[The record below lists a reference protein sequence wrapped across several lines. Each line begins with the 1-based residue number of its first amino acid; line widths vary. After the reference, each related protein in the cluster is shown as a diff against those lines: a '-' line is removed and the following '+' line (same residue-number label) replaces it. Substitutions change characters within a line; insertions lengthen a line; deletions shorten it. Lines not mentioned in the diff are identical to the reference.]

1 MAHQWGLPDNMS
13 HNMTERHKNKVITMS
28 NILLGDDDEELTQLL
43 QEYLHNHGVRCDCVH
58 DGEAVIERLKTTM
71 QDNSP
76 YDLLVLDI
84 MMPKLDGLS
93 VLRQL
98 PAISD
103 IPVIMLTAKGEEID
117 RIIGL
122 ELGADDYITKPCN
135 PRELLA
141 RINAV
146 IKRTSIAAN
155 LVEQLPLPSSRLHL
169 DQQQRL
175 CQIDGAELQLT
186 GTEFDL
192 LLALLR
198 QKGEV
203 VSKSWLS
210 QHVLQRELQPFDR
223 SLDVHVSRLR
233 KKLQPF
239 HDEPIKAIR
248 GKGYQLVL

>member
-1 MAHQWGLPDNMS
+1 MP
-13 HNMTERHKNKVITMS
+13 
-28 NILLGDDDEELTQLL
+28 NILLGDDDEELAQLL
-43 QEYLHNHGVRCDCVH
+43 QEYLHNHGVTCDCVH
-58 DGEAVIERLKTTM
+58 DGEAVIQTLKTA
-71 QDNSP
+71 NNNAFA

-84 MMPKLDGLS
+84 MMPKMDGLS

-98 PAISD
+98 PNISD

-146 IKRTSIAAN
+146 IKRTNAA
-155 LVEQLPLPSSRLHL
+155 VSEHTALPESRLHL
-169 DQQQRL
+169 DQNRRV
-175 CQIDGAELQLT
+175 CQIDGTELQVT

-192 LLALLR
+192 LIALLK

-203 VSKSWLS
+203 VSKTWLS
-210 QHVLQRELQPFDR
+210 EHVLQRELQPFDR

-239 HDEPIKAIR
+239 HDEPIKAVR
-248 GKGYQLVL
+248 GKGYQLVI

>member
-1 MAHQWGLPDNMS
+1 
-13 HNMTERHKNKVITMS
+13 MTK
-28 NILLGDDDEELTQLL
+28 ILLGDDDEELTQLL
-43 QEYLHNHGVRCDCVH
+43 QEYLHNHGMDCDAVH
-58 DGEAVIERLKTTM
+58 DGAAVLERLQLTT
-71 QDNSP
+71 DESGGKSA

-84 MMPKLDGLS
+84 MMPKMDGLS

-98 PAISD
+98 PSISH

-146 IKRTSIAAN
+146 IKRSSQAASTEHT
-155 LVEQLPLPSSRLHL
+155 VLPESRLQL
-169 DQQQRL
+169 DQHQRL
-175 CQIDGAELQLT
+175 CRVDDVELQVT

-192 LLALLR
+192 LVALLK

-203 VSKSWLS
+203 VSKAWLS
-210 QHVLQRELQPFDR
+210 EHVLQRELQPFDR

-239 HDEPIKAIR
+239 HDEPIKAVR
-248 GKGYQLVL
+248 GKGYQLVI

>member
-1 MAHQWGLPDNMS
+1 MA
-13 HNMTERHKNKVITMS
+13 R
-28 NILLGDDDEELTQLL
+28 ILLGDDDEELTQLL
-43 QEYLHNHGVRCDCVH
+43 QEYLHNHGVQCDCVH
-58 DGEAVIERLKTTM
+58 DGEAVLQQLKAVSN
-71 QDNSP
+71 DASASSA

-84 MMPKLDGLS
+84 MMPKIDGLS

-98 PAISD
+98 PTISD

-146 IKRTSIAAN
+146 IKRTNAVHSEHT
-155 LVEQLPLPSSRLHL
+155 LLPDSRLHL
-169 DQQQRL
+169 DQTQRL
-175 CQIDGAELQLT
+175 CQIDGIDLHVT

-192 LLALLR
+192 LVALLR

-203 VSKSWLS
+203 VSKSSLS
-210 QHVLQRELQPFDR
+210 ENVLQRELQPFDR

>member
-1 MAHQWGLPDNMS
+1 MPH
-13 HNMTERHKNKVITMS
+13 
-28 NILLGDDDEELTQLL
+28 ILLGDDDEELTQLL
-43 QEYLHNHGVRCDCVH
+43 QEYLHNHGVTCDCVH
-58 DGEAVIERLKTTM
+58 DGEAVIHKLKTAGNNVLNGTAA
-71 QDNSP
+71 

-84 MMPKLDGLS
+84 MMPKIDGLS

-98 PAISD
+98 PNISD

-146 IKRTSIAAN
+146 IKRTSAATS
-155 LVEQLPLPSSRLHL
+155 EHTPLPESRLHL
-169 DQQQRL
+169 DQNQRL
-175 CQIDGAELQLT
+175 CQIDGIELQVT

-192 LLALLR
+192 LVALLK

-203 VSKSWLS
+203 VSKAWLS
-210 QHVLQRELQPFDR
+210 EHVLQRELQPFDR

-239 HDEPIKAIR
+239 HDEPIKAVR

>member
-1 MAHQWGLPDNMS
+1 MP
-13 HNMTERHKNKVITMS
+13 

-43 QEYLHNHGVRCDCVH
+43 QEYLHNHGIRCDCVH
-58 DGEAVIERLKTTM
+58 DGGAVIERLKTALNG
-71 QDNSP
+71 DLS

-84 MMPKLDGLS
+84 MMPKIDGLS

-98 PAISD
+98 PNISD

-146 IKRTSIAAN
+146 IKRTNVATSEHAA
-155 LVEQLPLPSSRLHL
+155 LPDSRLHL
-169 DQQQRL
+169 DQNQRL
-175 CQIDGAELQLT
+175 CQIDGVALQVT

-192 LLALLR
+192 LVALLK

-203 VSKSWLS
+203 VSKAWLS
-210 QHVLQRELQPFDR
+210 QQVLQRELQPFDR

>member
-1 MAHQWGLPDNMS
+1 MA
-13 HNMTERHKNKVITMS
+13 

-43 QEYLHNHGVRCDCVH
+43 QEYLHNHGIRCDCVH
-58 DGEAVIERLKTTM
+58 DGEAVIERLKVAM
-71 QDNSP
+71 HDSVP

-84 MMPKLDGLS
+84 MMPKIDGLS

-146 IKRTSIAAN
+146 IKRSRITALGAASS
-155 LVEQLPLPSSRLHL
+155 EHMPLPESRLHL
-169 DQQQRL
+169 DQNQRI
-175 CQIDGAELQLT
+175 CQIDGVELQVT

-192 LLALLR
+192 LLALLK

-203 VSKSWLS
+203 VSKAWLS
-210 QHVLQRELQPFDR
+210 QNVLQRELQPFDR

-239 HDEPIKAIR
+239 HDESIKAIR

>member
-1 MAHQWGLPDNMS
+1 MTMA
-13 HNMTERHKNKVITMS
+13 

-43 QEYLHNHGVRCDCVH
+43 QEYLHNHGIQSDCVH
-58 DGEAVIERLKTTM
+58 DGEAVIERLKSAM
-71 QDNSP
+71 NDSAP

-84 MMPKLDGLS
+84 MMPKIDGLS

-146 IKRTSIAAN
+146 IKRSRITASGAATS
-155 LVEQLPLPSSRLHL
+155 EHMPLPESRLHL
-169 DQQQRL
+169 DQNQRI
-175 CQIDGAELQLT
+175 CQIDGAKLQVT

-192 LLALLR
+192 LLALLK

-203 VSKSWLS
+203 VSKAWLS

>member
-1 MAHQWGLPDNMS
+1 
-13 HNMTERHKNKVITMS
+13 MTH
-28 NILLGDDDEELTQLL
+28 ILLGDDDEELTQLL
-43 QEYLHNHGVRCDCVH
+43 QEYLSNHEVSCDCVY
-58 DGEAVIERLKTTM
+58 DGEQVLERL
-71 QDNSP
+71 QDTAFE

-84 MMPKLDGLS
+84 MMPKIDGLS

-98 PAISD
+98 PATRQ
-103 IPVIMLTAKGEEID
+103 IPVIMLTAKGDEID

-122 ELGADDYITKPCN
+122 ELGADDYIAKPCN

-146 IKRTSIAAN
+146 IKRTTT
-155 LVEQLPLPSSRLHL
+155 PSVDTPALIHERMTL
-169 DQQQRL
+169 DQGHRI
-175 CQIDGAELQLT
+175 CTIDGTELQVT

-192 LLALLR
+192 LVALL
-198 QKGEV
+198 QHQGEV
-203 VSKSWLS
+203 VSKEWLS
-210 QHVLQRELQPFDR
+210 QTVLQRELQPFDR

-233 KKLQPF
+233 KKLQHF

>member
-1 MAHQWGLPDNMS
+1 
-13 HNMTERHKNKVITMS
+13 MTH
-28 NILLGDDDEELTQLL
+28 ILLGDDDEELTQLL
-43 QEYLHNHGVRCDCVH
+43 QEYLSNHEVSCDSVY
-58 DGEAVIERLKTTM
+58 DGEQVLERL
-71 QDNSP
+71 QDTAYQ

-84 MMPKLDGLS
+84 MMPKMDGLS

-98 PAISD
+98 PATRQ
-103 IPVIMLTAKGEEID
+103 IPVIMLTAKGDEID

-122 ELGADDYITKPCN
+122 ELGADDYIAKPCN

-146 IKRTSIAAN
+146 IKRTTM
-155 LVEQLPLPSSRLHL
+155 PSVDMPALTHDRLTL
-169 DQQQRL
+169 DQNHRI
-175 CQIDGAELQLT
+175 CIIDGTELQVT

-192 LLALLR
+192 LVALLQ

-203 VSKSWLS
+203 ASKEWLS
-210 QHVLQRELQPFDR
+210 QTVLQRELQPFYR

>member
-1 MAHQWGLPDNMS
+1 
-13 HNMTERHKNKVITMS
+13 
-28 NILLGDDDEELTQLL
+28 
-43 QEYLHNHGVRCDCVH
+43 
-58 DGEAVIERLKTTM
+58 
-71 QDNSP
+71 
-76 YDLLVLDI
+76 
-84 MMPKLDGLS
+84 
-93 VLRQL
+93 
-98 PAISD
+98 
-103 IPVIMLTAKGEEID
+103 MLTAKGEEID

-146 IKRTSIAAN
+146 IKRTNAAAS
-155 LVEQLPLPSSRLHL
+155 EHTPLPESRLHL
-169 DQQQRL
+169 DQNQRV
-175 CQIDGAELQLT
+175 CQIDGVALQVT

-192 LLALLR
+192 LVALLK

-203 VSKSWLS
+203 VSKAWLS
-210 QHVLQRELQPFDR
+210 EHVLQRELQPFDR

>member
-1 MAHQWGLPDNMS
+1 MP
-13 HNMTERHKNKVITMS
+13 

-43 QEYLHNHGVRCDCVH
+43 QEYLNNHGVDCECVY
-58 DGEAVIERLKTTM
+58 DGAAVIERLQETENTEN
-71 QDNSP
+71 DAV

-84 MMPKLDGLS
+84 MMPKMDGLS

-98 PAISD
+98 PTISK
-103 IPVIMLTAKGEEID
+103 IPVIMLTAKGDEID

-146 IKRTSIAAN
+146 IKRTQNSTAQTSLLEDTA
-155 LVEQLPLPSSRLHL
+155 LPESRLYM
-169 DQQQRL
+169 DANQRL
-175 CQIDGAELQLT
+175 CQIDDVELQLT

-192 LLALLR
+192 LLALLK

-203 VSKSWLS
+203 VSKDWLS
-210 QHVLQRELQPFDR
+210 EQVLQRELQPFDR

-239 HDEPIKAIR
+239 HDEPIKAVR
-248 GKGYQLVL
+248 GKGYQLVI

>member
-1 MAHQWGLPDNMS
+1 MP
-13 HNMTERHKNKVITMS
+13 

-43 QEYLHNHGVRCDCVH
+43 QEYLQNHDISCDCAF
-58 DGEAVIERLKTTM
+58 DGAAVIDKL
-71 QDNSP
+71 NANN

-93 VLRQL
+93 VLRRL
-98 PAISD
+98 PSISQV
-103 IPVIMLTAKGEEID
+103 PVIMLTAKGEEID

-146 IKRTSIAAN
+146 IKRTQA
-155 LVEQLPLPSSRLHL
+155 LPPTPDALPESRLSL
-169 DQQQRL
+169 DQVTRC
-175 CQIDGAELQLT
+175 CQVDGKPLQVT

-192 LLALLR
+192 LWALLM

-203 VSKSWLS
+203 VSKAWLS
-210 QHVLQRELQPFDR
+210 EHVLQRELQPFDR

-233 KKLQPF
+233 KKMQPF

-248 GKGYQLVL
+248 GKGYQLVI

>member
-1 MAHQWGLPDNMS
+1 MP
-13 HNMTERHKNKVITMS
+13 
-28 NILLGDDDEELTQLL
+28 NILIGDDDEELTQLL
-43 QEYLHNHGVRCDCVH
+43 QEYLHNHGIHCDCVH
-58 DGEAVIERLKTTM
+58 DGAAVIQRLKAVAH
-71 QDNSP
+71 DDSA

-84 MMPKLDGLS
+84 MMPKIDGLS

-98 PAISD
+98 PNISD
-103 IPVIMLTAKGEEID
+103 IPVIMLTAKGEDID

-146 IKRTSIAAN
+146 IKRTNTTTS
-155 LVEQLPLPSSRLHL
+155 EHTPLPESRLHL
-169 DQQQRL
+169 DQNQRV
-175 CQIDGAELQLT
+175 CEIDGVALQVT

-192 LLALLR
+192 LVALLK

-203 VSKSWLS
+203 VSKAWLS
-210 QHVLQRELQPFDR
+210 ENVLQRELQPFDR

-239 HDEPIKAIR
+239 HDEPIKAVR

>member
-1 MAHQWGLPDNMS
+1 MP
-13 HNMTERHKNKVITMS
+13 
-28 NILLGDDDEELTQLL
+28 NILIGDDDEELTQLL
-43 QEYLHNHGVRCDCVH
+43 QEYLDNHGIRCDCVH
-58 DGEAVIERLKTTM
+58 DGAAVIQRLKAVAHEDTV
-71 QDNSP
+71 

-98 PAISD
+98 PNIID

-146 IKRTSIAAN
+146 IKRTNTTVS
-155 LVEQLPLPSSRLHL
+155 EHTPLPESRLHL
-169 DQQQRL
+169 DQNQRA
-175 CQIDGAELQLT
+175 CQIDGVTLQVT

-192 LLALLR
+192 LVALLK

-203 VSKSWLS
+203 VSKAWLS
-210 QHVLQRELQPFDR
+210 ENVLQRELQPFDR

-239 HDEPIKAIR
+239 HDEPIKAVR

>member
-1 MAHQWGLPDNMS
+1 MP
-13 HNMTERHKNKVITMS
+13 

-43 QEYLHNHGVRCDCVH
+43 QEYLHNHGVTCDCVH
-58 DGEAVIERLKTTM
+58 DGEAVIQKLKTV
-71 QDNSP
+71 NSKVVT

-84 MMPKLDGLS
+84 MMPKIDGLS

-98 PAISD
+98 PSISD

-146 IKRTSIAAN
+146 IKRTNVAAS
-155 LVEQLPLPSSRLHL
+155 EHMPLPESRLHL
-169 DQQQRL
+169 DQNQRV
-175 CQIDGAELQLT
+175 CQIDGTELQVT

-192 LLALLR
+192 LVALLK

-203 VSKSWLS
+203 VSKTWLS
-210 QHVLQRELQPFDR
+210 EHVLQRELQPFDR

-239 HDEPIKAIR
+239 HDEPIKAVR

>member
-1 MAHQWGLPDNMS
+1 MPH
-13 HNMTERHKNKVITMS
+13 
-28 NILLGDDDEELTQLL
+28 ILLGDDDEELTQLL
-43 QEYLHNHGVRCDCVH
+43 QEYLHNHGVTCDCVH
-58 DGEAVIERLKTTM
+58 DGEAVIQKLKTAS
-71 QDNSP
+71 NNLLNGAP
-76 YDLLVLDI
+76 AYDLLVLDI
-84 MMPKLDGLS
+84 MMPKIDGLS

-98 PAISD
+98 PNISD

-146 IKRTSIAAN
+146 IKRTNTVAS
-155 LVEQLPLPSSRLHL
+155 EHTPLPDSRLYL
-169 DQQQRL
+169 DQNQRL
-175 CQIDGAELQLT
+175 CQIDGIELQVT

-192 LLALLR
+192 LVALLK

-203 VSKSWLS
+203 VSKAWLS
-210 QHVLQRELQPFDR
+210 EHVLQRELQPFDR

-239 HDEPIKAIR
+239 HDEPIKAVR

>member
-1 MAHQWGLPDNMS
+1 MP
-13 HNMTERHKNKVITMS
+13 

-43 QEYLHNHGVRCDCVH
+43 QEYLHNHGIRCDCVH
-58 DGEAVIERLKTTM
+58 DGEAVIECLKVAM
-71 QDNSP
+71 HDSAP

-84 MMPKLDGLS
+84 MMPKIDGLS

-146 IKRTSIAAN
+146 IKRSRITALGAASS
-155 LVEQLPLPSSRLHL
+155 EHMPLPESRLHL
-169 DQQQRL
+169 DQNQRI
-175 CQIDGAELQLT
+175 CQIDGVELQVT

-192 LLALLR
+192 LLALLK

-203 VSKSWLS
+203 VSKAWLS
-210 QHVLQRELQPFDR
+210 QNVLQRELQPFDR

>member
-1 MAHQWGLPDNMS
+1 MP
-13 HNMTERHKNKVITMS
+13 

-43 QEYLHNHGVRCDCVH
+43 QEYLNNHGVDCDCVY
-58 DGEAVIERLKTTM
+58 DGAAVIERLQETEN
-71 QDNSP
+71 DAV

-84 MMPKLDGLS
+84 MMPKMDGLS

-98 PAISD
+98 PSISK
-103 IPVIMLTAKGEEID
+103 IPVIMLTAKGDEID

-146 IKRTSIAAN
+146 IKRTQNSTALTSILEDTA
-155 LVEQLPLPSSRLHL
+155 LPESRLYM
-169 DQQQRL
+169 DANQRL
-175 CQIDGAELQLT
+175 CQIDGVALQLT

-192 LLALLR
+192 LLALLK

-203 VSKSWLS
+203 VSKDWLS
-210 QHVLQRELQPFDR
+210 EQVLQRELQPFDR

-233 KKLQPF
+233 KKLQSF
-239 HDEPIKAIR
+239 HDEPIKAVR
-248 GKGYQLVL
+248 GKGYQLVI

>member
-1 MAHQWGLPDNMS
+1 MP
-13 HNMTERHKNKVITMS
+13 
-28 NILLGDDDEELTQLL
+28 NILIGDDDEELTQLL
-43 QEYLHNHGVRCDCVH
+43 QEYLHNHGIHCDCVH
-58 DGEAVIERLKTTM
+58 DGAAVIQRLKTVAH
-71 QDNSP
+71 DDSA

-84 MMPKLDGLS
+84 MMPKIDGLS

-98 PAISD
+98 PNISD

-146 IKRTSIAAN
+146 IKRTNTTTS
-155 LVEQLPLPSSRLHL
+155 EHTPLPESRLHL
-169 DQQQRL
+169 DQNQRV
-175 CQIDGAELQLT
+175 CEIDGVALQVT

-192 LLALLR
+192 LVALLK

-203 VSKSWLS
+203 VSKAWLS
-210 QHVLQRELQPFDR
+210 ENVLQRELQPFDR

-239 HDEPIKAIR
+239 HDEPIKAVR

>member
-1 MAHQWGLPDNMS
+1 MP
-13 HNMTERHKNKVITMS
+13 
-28 NILLGDDDEELTQLL
+28 NILIGDDDEELTQLL
-43 QEYLHNHGVRCDCVH
+43 QEYLDNHGIHCDCVH
-58 DGEAVIERLKTTM
+58 DGEAVIQRLKKIAHEDTA
-71 QDNSP
+71 

-98 PAISD
+98 PNIID

-146 IKRTSIAAN
+146 IKRTNTAVS
-155 LVEQLPLPSSRLHL
+155 EHTPLPESRLHL
-169 DQQQRL
+169 DQNQRA
-175 CQIDGAELQLT
+175 CQIDGVTLQVT

-192 LLALLR
+192 LVALLK

-203 VSKSWLS
+203 VSKAWLS
-210 QHVLQRELQPFDR
+210 ENVLQRELQPFDR

-239 HDEPIKAIR
+239 HDEPIKAVR

>member
-1 MAHQWGLPDNMS
+1 MP
-13 HNMTERHKNKVITMS
+13 
-28 NILLGDDDEELTQLL
+28 NILIGDDDEELTQLL
-43 QEYLHNHGVRCDCVH
+43 QEYLHNHGIHCDCVH
-58 DGEAVIERLKTTM
+58 DGAAVIQRLKAVAH
-71 QDNSP
+71 DDSA

-84 MMPKLDGLS
+84 MMPKIDGLS

-98 PAISD
+98 PNISD

-135 PRELLA
+135 SRELLT
-141 RINAV
+141 RTNAV
-146 IKRTSIAAN
+146 IKRTNTTTS
-155 LVEQLPLPSSRLHL
+155 EHTPLPESRLHL
-169 DQQQRL
+169 DQNQRV
-175 CQIDGAELQLT
+175 CEIDGVALQVT

-192 LLALLR
+192 LVALLK
-198 QKGEV
+198 QKGDV
-203 VSKSWLS
+203 VSKAWLS
-210 QHVLQRELQPFDR
+210 ENVLQRELQPFDR

-239 HDEPIKAIR
+239 HDEPIKAVR

>member
-1 MAHQWGLPDNMS
+1 MP
-13 HNMTERHKNKVITMS
+13 
-28 NILLGDDDEELTQLL
+28 NILLGDDDEELTQVL
-43 QEYLHNHGVRCDCVH
+43 QEYLHNHGIGCDCVY
-58 DGEAVIERLKTTM
+58 DGEAVIERLKTAM

-84 MMPKLDGLS
+84 MMQKLDGFS

-98 PAISD
+98 QPISD

-146 IKRTSIAAN
+146 IKRTTAA
-155 LVEQLPLPSSRLHL
+155 VSEHMPLPESRLNL
-169 DQQQRL
+169 DQTQRI
-175 CQIDGAELQLT
+175 CQIDGITLQVT

-192 LLALLR
+192 LVALLR

-203 VSKSWLS
+203 VSKAWLS
-210 QHVLQRELQPFDR
+210 EHVLQRELQPFDR

-233 KKLQPF
+233 KKMQPF

>member
-1 MAHQWGLPDNMS
+1 MP
-13 HNMTERHKNKVITMS
+13 

-43 QEYLHNHGVRCDCVH
+43 QEYLNNHGVDCECVY
-58 DGEAVIERLKTTM
+58 DGAAVIERLQETENTEN
-71 QDNSP
+71 DAI

-84 MMPKLDGLS
+84 MMPKMDGLS

-98 PAISD
+98 PSISK
-103 IPVIMLTAKGEEID
+103 IPVIMLTAKGDEID

-146 IKRTSIAAN
+146 IKRTQNSMAQTSLLEDTAFP
-155 LVEQLPLPSSRLHL
+155 ESRLYM
-169 DQQQRL
+169 DANQRL
-175 CQIDGAELQLT
+175 CQIDGLALQLT

-192 LLALLR
+192 LLILLK

-203 VSKSWLS
+203 VSKDWLS
-210 QHVLQRELQPFDR
+210 EQVLQRELQPFDR

-239 HDEPIKAIR
+239 HDEPIKAVR
-248 GKGYQLVL
+248 GKGYQLVI

>member
-1 MAHQWGLPDNMS
+1 MA
-13 HNMTERHKNKVITMS
+13 

-43 QEYLHNHGVRCDCVH
+43 QEYLHNHGIQSDCVH
-58 DGEAVIERLKTTM
+58 DGEAVIERLKSAM
-71 QDNSP
+71 HDSAP

-84 MMPKLDGLS
+84 MMPKIDGLS

-146 IKRTSIAAN
+146 IKRSCITASGAATS
-155 LVEQLPLPSSRLHL
+155 EHLPLPESRLHL
-169 DQQQRL
+169 DQNQRI
-175 CQIDGAELQLT
+175 CQIDGVELQVT

-192 LLALLR
+192 LLALLK

-203 VSKSWLS
+203 VSKAWLS

>member
-1 MAHQWGLPDNMS
+1 VPH
-13 HNMTERHKNKVITMS
+13 
-28 NILLGDDDEELTQLL
+28 ILLGDDDEELTQLL
-43 QEYLHNHGVRCDCVH
+43 QEYLHNHGVTCDCVH
-58 DGEAVIERLKTTM
+58 DGETVIQKLKTAS
-71 QDNSP
+71 NNVLNGAAA

-84 MMPKLDGLS
+84 MMPKIDGLS

-98 PAISD
+98 PNISD

-146 IKRTSIAAN
+146 IKRTNAAAS
-155 LVEQLPLPSSRLHL
+155 EHTPLPESRLHL
-169 DQQQRL
+169 DQNQRL
-175 CQIDGAELQLT
+175 CQIDGIELQVT

-192 LLALLR
+192 LVALLK

-203 VSKSWLS
+203 VSKAWLS
-210 QHVLQRELQPFDR
+210 EHVLQRELQPFDR

-239 HDEPIKAIR
+239 HEEPIKAVR

>member
-1 MAHQWGLPDNMS
+1 MP
-13 HNMTERHKNKVITMS
+13 
-28 NILLGDDDEELTQLL
+28 NILIGDDDEELTQLL
-43 QEYLHNHGVRCDCVH
+43 QEYLHNHGIHCDCVH
-58 DGEAVIERLKTTM
+58 DGAAVIQRLKAVAH
-71 QDNSP
+71 DDSA

-84 MMPKLDGLS
+84 MMPKIDGLS

-98 PAISD
+98 PNISD
-103 IPVIMLTAKGEEID
+103 MPVIMLTAKGEEID

-146 IKRTSIAAN
+146 IKRTNTTTS
-155 LVEQLPLPSSRLHL
+155 EHTPLPESRLHL
-169 DQQQRL
+169 DQNQRV
-175 CQIDGAELQLT
+175 CEIDGVALQVT

-192 LLALLR
+192 LVALLK

-203 VSKSWLS
+203 VSKAWLS
-210 QHVLQRELQPFDR
+210 ENVLQRELQPFDR

-239 HDEPIKAIR
+239 HDEPIKAVR

>member
-1 MAHQWGLPDNMS
+1 MP
-13 HNMTERHKNKVITMS
+13 
-28 NILLGDDDEELTQLL
+28 NILIGDDDEELTQLL
-43 QEYLHNHGVRCDCVH
+43 QEYLHNHGIHCDCVH
-58 DGEAVIERLKTTM
+58 DGEAVIQRLKTVGQEGM
-71 QDNSP
+71 D

-84 MMPKLDGLS
+84 MMPKIDGLS

-98 PAISD
+98 PNISD

-141 RINAV
+141 RVNAV
-146 IKRTSIAAN
+146 IKRTNTSAS
-155 LVEQLPLPSSRLHL
+155 EHTPLPESRLHL
-169 DQQQRL
+169 DQNQRV
-175 CQIDGAELQLT
+175 CQIDGVVLQVT

-192 LLALLR
+192 LVALLK

-203 VSKSWLS
+203 VSKAWLS
-210 QHVLQRELQPFDR
+210 ENVLQRELQPFDR

-233 KKLQPF
+233 KKLQHF
-239 HDEPIKAIR
+239 HDEPIKAVR

>member
-1 MAHQWGLPDNMS
+1 MP
-13 HNMTERHKNKVITMS
+13 
-28 NILLGDDDEELTQLL
+28 NILIGDDDEELTQLL
-43 QEYLHNHGVRCDCVH
+43 QEYLDNHGIRCDCVH
-58 DGEAVIERLKTTM
+58 DGAAVIQRLKALAHEDTA
-71 QDNSP
+71 

-98 PAISD
+98 PNIID

-146 IKRTSIAAN
+146 IKRTNTTVS
-155 LVEQLPLPSSRLHL
+155 EHTPLPESRLHL
-169 DQQQRL
+169 DQNQRA
-175 CQIDGAELQLT
+175 CQIDGVPLQVT

-192 LLALLR
+192 LVALLR

-203 VSKSWLS
+203 VSKAWLS
-210 QHVLQRELQPFDR
+210 ENVLQRELQPFDR

-239 HDEPIKAIR
+239 HDEPIKAVR

>member
-1 MAHQWGLPDNMS
+1 MP
-13 HNMTERHKNKVITMS
+13 

-43 QEYLHNHGVRCDCVH
+43 QEYLNNHSVDCDCVY
-58 DGEAVIERLKTTM
+58 DGAAVIERLQETEN
-71 QDNSP
+71 DAV

-84 MMPKLDGLS
+84 MMPKMDGLS

-98 PAISD
+98 PTISK
-103 IPVIMLTAKGEEID
+103 IPVIMLTAKGDEID

-146 IKRTSIAAN
+146 IKRTQNSTAN
-155 LVEQLPLPSSRLHL
+155 SLLLEDTALPESRLHL
-169 DQQQRL
+169 DPNQRL
-175 CQIDGAELQLT
+175 CQIDDVELQLT

-192 LLALLR
+192 LLTLLK

-203 VSKSWLS
+203 VSKDWLS
-210 QHVLQRELQPFDR
+210 EQVLQRELQPFDR

-239 HDEPIKAIR
+239 HNEPIKAVR
-248 GKGYQLVL
+248 GKGYQLVI